1 MPLLCLRSMWGRLS
15 PPTTSTPGNPFH
27 QRGSQPRAQHQCCA
41 DSPSLPGCE
50 IRVCLKPRKAQSS
63 KQRAVWAAGP
73 WLSSYTT
80 LQHFSCRPSV
90 AFREGRKA
98 VTPQVLQSTKPP
110 FGEHRDRTALD
121 LSTLHVL
128 LSKILI
134 CPGLDVVFHAS
145 TQIFMAEQG
154 GRRVCK
160 SHLLLPKLY
169 ALARNSILVFG

>member
-1 MPLLCLRSMWGRLS
+1 MPLLCLRSTWGRLS
-15 PPTTSTPGNPFH
+15 PPTISTPGNPFH

-134 CPGLDVVFHAS
+134 NSNGSCDLFLSSHFSLHTVASLLKAAFPRSSGLK
-145 TQIFMAEQG
+145 G
-154 GRRVCK
+154 
-160 SHLLLPKLY
+160 LLSPLPP
-169 ALARNSILVFG
+169 V